1 MQATAL
7 QRPSSGSL
15 THYSSLL
22 FALYRS
28 HLSGAVGL
36 VVPEHTRDALF
47 QLVCDLRA
55 NTPKDRRFLARH
67 ARALMPHTLP
77 GWLAL
82 ASTLGLSFSGLVGL
96 ACAAA
101 ALSVAGLWAL
111 MGLAVA
117 AGVFLSGVMAVLSF
131 SLLVAALVSGSMAAG
146 ALMMYASAMAVLACL
161 RFTRQLLLGS
171 PRAALPSTMH
181 PAAVSSAEPA
191 APPQQDGLVLP
202 YIRTKSPLKGSGNS
216 SPPPAAVNSP
226 PAARASPRRL
236 LPAAVAAAALAD
248 SQAAA
253 ASAVGPA
260 TLAGSPAAVRGLR
273 PSPFS
278 SGDGD
283 SKNASGKPVAQ
294 ADSGATSPPGAPKTP
309 LAEGLGVPAAA
320 PVAATS

>member
-1 MQATAL
+1 
-7 QRPSSGSL
+7 
-15 THYSSLL
+15 
-22 FALYRS
+22 
-28 HLSGAVGL
+28 
-36 VVPEHTRDALF
+36 
-47 QLVCDLRA
+47 
-55 NTPKDRRFLARH
+55 
-67 ARALMPHTLP
+67 
-77 GWLAL
+77 
-82 ASTLGLSFSGLVGL
+82 
-96 ACAAA
+96 
-101 ALSVAGLWAL
+101 
-111 MGLAVA
+111 
-117 AGVFLSGVMAVLSF
+117 
-131 SLLVAALVSGSMAAG
+131 
-146 ALMMYASAMAVLACL
+146 MAVLACL

-294 ADSGATSPPGAPKTP
+294 VSGSGGSSGRK
-309 LAEGLGVPAAA
+309 AESHFVHELLSACRCCACVYMIWHRLCLAAA
-320 PVAATS
+320 CRPIAVPPRLLARPRRHWPRDWACLLLRPWQPPAELLRQPCQCTLQPSVPSFCSDAAFHSSVLALQCR